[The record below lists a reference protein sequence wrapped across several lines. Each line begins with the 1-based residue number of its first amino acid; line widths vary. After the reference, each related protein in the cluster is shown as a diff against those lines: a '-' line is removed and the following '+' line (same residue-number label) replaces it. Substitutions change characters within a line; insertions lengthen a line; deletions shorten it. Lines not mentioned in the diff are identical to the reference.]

1 MKLKL
6 DENGNVVLQ
15 DGKPVYV
22 HDDGR
27 EVAFDA
33 AATVA
38 TITRLNGES
47 KTHRERAEAAEAKA
61 KAYEGIDDPAAAKK
75 ALETIKN
82 LDDKKLVDAGE
93 VERIKTEAI
102 KAVEENFKPIVA
114 ERDRLFGELRKEKIG
129 GSFARSKFVSDNL
142 TIPPDFVE
150 ARFGNHFELEDGKV
164 VAKFP
169 NGEKIFSRARPGEL
183 ADFDEALSELV
194 GQYSQKD
201 QILKGTSGSGG
212 GAGGGQGGQGGGG
225 KKSMKRGDFDAL
237 DPAAKAAHVN
247 SGGAITD

>member
-27 EVAFDA
+27 ELPFDA
-33 AATVA
+33 PATVA
-38 TITRLNGES
+38 TIKRLNGES
-47 KTHRERAEAAEAKA
+47 QSHRERAEAAETKA
-61 KAYEGIDDPAAAKK
+61 KAYEGIDDPVAAKK

-82 LDDKKLVDAGE
+82 FDDKKLVDAGD

-102 KAVEENFKPIVA
+102 KATEDKYKPVID
-114 ERDRLFGELRKEKIG
+114 ERDRLAGELRKEKIG
-129 GSFARSKFVSDNL
+129 GSFARSKFVSENL

-150 ARFGNHFELEDGKV
+150 ARFGSHFELENGKV

-169 NGEKIFSRARPGEL
+169 NGEKIFSRVNAGEL

-212 GAGGGQGGQGGGG
+212 GASGGGNNGGGGG
-225 KKSMKRGDFDAL
+225 KKSIKRGDFDAL